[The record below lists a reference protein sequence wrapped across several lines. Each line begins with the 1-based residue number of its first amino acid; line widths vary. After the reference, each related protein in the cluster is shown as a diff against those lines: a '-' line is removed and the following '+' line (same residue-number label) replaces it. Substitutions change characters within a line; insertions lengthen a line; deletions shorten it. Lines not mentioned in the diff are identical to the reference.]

1 MAGKINLNFITK
13 NSNLIFPPHEAMGPW
28 QQRFFWRASKKNSP
42 INKSEILKPTSM
54 KIESKNPI
62 FNNFI
67 TYVKSE

>member
-1 MAGKINLNFITK
+1 
-13 NSNLIFPPHEAMGPW
+13 MGPW